1 LDGHRYAILS
11 EHKWDSKIRPEQ
23 LKNYGTVLDSFDV
36 DEKRLVTIVERPD
49 QKKAAETTEVCVQ
62 TAHLLWENIY
72 VLRAIQI

>member
-1 LDGHRYAILS
+1 
-11 EHKWDSKIRPEQ
+11 
-23 LKNYGTVLDSFDV
+23 LDSFDV